1 MKSKFVVF
9 KVVKIAAA
17 ILFFGTLFGFGTMYL
32 WNWLVPT
39 LFHGPVINFWQTIG
53 LFVLSK
59 ILFGGFHGKGGGR
72 GWRGNSK
79 MRERWKQKMEER
91 MANMTEEEK
100 EKMKTR
106 CGQYF

>member
-1 MKSKFVVF
+1 MNSSKFF
-9 KVVKIAAA
+9 KVIKFIALA
-17 ILFFGTLFGFGTMYL
+17 ILFVAIMGWVVMSL

-59 ILFGGFHGKGGGR
+59 ILFGGFHGKGRHR
-72 GWRGNSK
+72 GWGGNSK
-79 MRERWKQKMEER
+79 MRERWKLKMEER
-91 MANMTEEEK
+91 MSTMTEEEK
-100 EKMKTR
+100 EALKNR

>member
-1 MKSKFVVF
+1 MKSKFIIF
-9 KVVKIAAA
+9 KVVKITAAV
-17 ILFFGTLFGFGTMYL
+17 LFFGTLFGFGTMYL

-39 LFHGPVINFWQTIG
+39 LFHGPVITFWQTIG

-59 ILFGGFHGKGGGR
+59 ILFGGFQGKGR
-72 GWRGNSK
+72 HKGWGGNSK
-79 MRERWKQKMEER
+79 MKDRWKQKMEER

-100 EKMKTR
+100 EKMKAR